1 MLFVLAIEE
10 LTRINEELI
19 RKLAERDERIERL
32 EKDLSVLREAIATL
46 KHSLFGKKSE
56 RLDPDQLHLFDQGE
70 EPALEPEPEAVEVA
84 AHRRAPRGHGRQS
97 FPDHL
102 PREEIELDL
111 PADERCCPDCGSD
124 LRPIGEDVCE
134 RGHFVPAQLIVR
146 RYRKKKYACPQGH
159 CVRCPETPPSLI
171 DRCKYE
177 PSVYAHVVAAKYLDH
192 VPLHRM
198 AGIFK
203 RHGVHLPKQTIW
215 EMLLRVD
222 ELLAV
227 PILKQMHEEMLC
239 EDVLH
244 GDETP
249 VPVRLEDGRGTRTAR
264 VWAWTTLGAKK
275 AIFVFTMTKERDG
288 PIRFLGDWSGTVIAD
303 GASNFNEVVRRN
315 DIKRAGCWAHA
326 RRKLKSALD
335 RGARDAVRL
344 LIPVQRLFRLER
356 AMKRRLERRGDDW
369 SEETLH
375 ELRRRIRSRRSARLI
390 EQIYERVD
398 EIALKRGTLPRS
410 ELGKALKYLVNQR
423 DPLTRFLEDP
433 RIPIH
438 NNDCERALRHLV
450 TGRKNWLVFGSPR
463 GGEVASRLYSLML
476 SCRAVGVDPE
486 AYLVDALQRISTTPN
501 SQIASLTPWAWAAMR
516 RDDSPQDR

>member
-1 MLFVLAIEE
+1 MPAAIEE
-10 LTRINEELI
+10 LTREELI

-46 KHSLFGKKSE
+46 KHNLFGRKSE
-56 RLDPDQLHLFDQGE
+56 RLDPDQLHLFDSQGDSPSC
-70 EPALEPEPEAVEVA
+70 EPQPQAVEVA

-97 FPDHL
+97 FPEHL
-102 PREEIELDL
+102 PREDIELDL
-111 PADERCCPDCGSD
+111 PADERSCPDCGTE

-177 PSVYAHVVAAKYLDH
+177 PSVYAHVAAAKYLDH

-203 RHGVHLPKQTIW
+203 RHGVHLPKQTMW
-215 EMLLRVD
+215 EMLVRVD
-222 ELLAV
+222 ELFAA
-227 PILKQMHEEMLC
+227 PILKQMRLEVLS

-249 VPVRLEDGRGTRTAR
+249 VPVRLEDGRGTKTAR

-275 AIFVFTMTKERDG
+275 AIYVFTMTKERDG
-288 PIRFLGDWSGTVIAD
+288 PIRFLGDWSGTVIVD
-303 GASNFNEVVRRN
+303 GASNFNEVIRRN
-315 DIKRAGCWAHA
+315 DIERAGCWAHA

-335 RGARDAVRL
+335 RGSRDAVRL

-356 AMKRRLERRGDDW
+356 AVKRRLERRGDH
-369 SEETLH
+369 SEEALH
-375 ELRRRIRSRRSARLI
+375 ELRRRVRRRRSARLI
-390 EQIYERVD
+390 DQIYERAHEV
-398 EIALKRGTLPRS
+398 ALERGTLPRS

-450 TGRKNWLVFGSPR
+450 TGRKNWLVFGSQR
-463 GGEVASRLYSLML
+463 GGEVACRLYSLML
-476 SCRAVGVDPE
+476 TCRALGVDPE
-486 AYLVDALQRISTTPN
+486 AYLVDALNRIGTTPS
-501 SQIASLTPWAWAAMR
+501 SQIASLTPWAWAAAQ
-516 RDDSPQDR
+516 RDAAQQIG